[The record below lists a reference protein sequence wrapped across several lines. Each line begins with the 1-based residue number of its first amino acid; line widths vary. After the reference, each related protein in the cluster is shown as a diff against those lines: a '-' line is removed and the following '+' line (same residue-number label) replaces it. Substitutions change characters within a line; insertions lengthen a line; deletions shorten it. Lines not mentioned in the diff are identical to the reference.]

1 MPSIGNIVVKRI
13 IEHKLLPPVFEPI
26 LRGPALAVE
35 QIADVARHM
44 VGLMPPGGK
53 GAGQRKESAH
63 GISQTIVVSD
73 SVTKV
78 KTPGITGISFT
89 QTSFT
94 FTSYT
99 ITGVAVTKSLS
110 DTLTISEP
118 LTVQRSKTRVIAD
131 SDATETSE
139 TLDIVR
145 TKTRAL
151 AETDVISEAVTGI
164 PQTNVRQTLSETDA
178 ISESIATFKESKRL
192 QTETVSESG
201 DVTLTL
207 PGVIKTLSESVT
219 ISDGVVFEI
228 THPGG
233 TNITKT
239 LDETTPISDTMDR
252 QSGLLRALAQ
262 TITISENVVKLITTR
277 TSWTDSY
284 TLLSYSTA
292 VRSVQALTETEEES
306 HTVRITLTKNRGITE
321 SVTIELSFDST
332 GDSFDYAS
340 FD

>member
-13 IEHKLLPPVFEPI
+13 IEHKLLPPVLEPI
-26 LRGPALAVE
+26 VRGPALAVE
-35 QIADVARHM
+35 QVTDIARHI

-53 GAGQRKESAH
+53 GSGQIKQSAH
-63 GISQTIVVSD
+63 GISQSVVVSD

-78 KTPGITGISFT
+78 KVSGVTGISFT

-99 ITGVAVTKSLS
+99 ISGVAVTKSLS

-151 AETDVISEAVTGI
+151 AETDVIGEAVTGI
-164 PQTNVRQTLSETDA
+164 PQTHILQTLSETDA
-178 ISESIATFKESKRL
+178 ISESITTFKESKRL

-201 DVTLTL
+201 DVALTL
-207 PGVIKTLSESVT
+207 PGIRMTLTEDVLVSEGLIFEVT
-219 ISDGVVFEI
+219 
-228 THPGG
+228 HAGG

-239 LDETTPISDTMDR
+239 LNETTPISDAMNR

-262 TITISENVVKLITTR
+262 AITISENLVKLVTTR
-277 TSWTDSY
+277 TSWTDSFTLTSY
-284 TLLSYSTA
+284 TTA
-292 VRSVQALTETEEES
+292 VRAVFTLTETTEES
-306 HTVRITLTKNRGITE
+306 HTVRITLTKNRGLSESIT
-321 SVTIELSFDST
+321 II
-332 GDSFDYAS
+332 G
-340 FD
+340 

>member
-26 LRGPALAVE
+26 VRGPALAVQ
-35 QIADVARHM
+35 QIADVARHI
-44 VGLMPPGGK
+44 VGLIPPGGK

-63 GISQTIVVSD
+63 GLSQNIVVSD
-73 SVTKV
+73 SVTRV
-78 KTPGITGISFT
+78 RVQGTTGISFT

-94 FTSYT
+94 ALSYT
-99 ITGVAVTKSLS
+99 LIGVAVTKTLS

-118 LTVQRSKTRVIAD
+118 LSVRRAKTRVIAD

-139 TLDIVR
+139 TLDIVK

-151 AETDVISEAVTGI
+151 VETANISENVTGI
-164 PQTNVRQTLSETDA
+164 PQTHILQTLSETA
-178 ISESIATFKESKRL
+178 SITEGIATFKESKRL

-207 PGVIKTLSESVT
+207 PGIVKTLSETVS
-219 ISDGVVFEI
+219 ISEGVVFEI

-239 LDETTPISDTMDR
+239 LNETTPISDAMDR
-252 QSGLLRALAQ
+252 QSGLIRALAQ
-262 TITISENVVKLITTR
+262 AITISENLVKLVTTR
-277 TSWTDSY
+277 TSWTDSFTLTSY
-284 TLLSYSTA
+284 TTA
-292 VRSVQALTETEEES
+292 VRAEAALTETTEES
-306 HTVRITLTKNRGITE
+306 HTVRIVMTKNRGLTE
-321 SVTIELSFDST
+321 SITII
-332 GDSFDYAS
+332 G
-340 FD
+340 